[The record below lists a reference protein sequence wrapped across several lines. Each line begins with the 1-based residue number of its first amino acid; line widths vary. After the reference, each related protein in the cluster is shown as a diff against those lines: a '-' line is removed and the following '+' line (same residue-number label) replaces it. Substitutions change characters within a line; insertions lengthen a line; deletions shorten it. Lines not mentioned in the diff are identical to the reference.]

1 MYLSSGSSL
10 EFKNRDVLS
19 VYLTDFFKTT
29 TLIFNLNLFD
39 GKMFSLENIPNI
51 LKKYLKTLDGND
63 IFEIISI
70 VDFMN
75 EAYESTKKMKDNL
88 SNTKALIIDFPNIDF
103 SVYANKDSYF
113 KKIIF
118 DEYKSI
124 KYIYEE
130 ILNTRKIIENTKKI
144 RKNDEILNF
153 TSIYERLS
161 KYTESPEA
169 IKFFEDFKSISSK
182 EISLSIKNRF
192 LNTISELDCNALQ
205 KNFPCAIFEKKYN
218 YLSPI
223 HYSFSLKT
231 KSNGMLSDFSNYI
244 YFLINHDKFSK
255 EFPSY
260 ISEIKILNNNTIL
273 EKIFHL
279 KEDSKKLENFI
290 ATIVNKNFIKTLL
303 KSGNVNELIKLI
315 DENDDLFTTNNNE
328 SIFIACLL
336 IQVKSDIN
344 QKRQIIERD
353 LIEIIVKEIDL
364 EYRMAE
370 IEMYIRQLMF
380 DILDNKRLYN
390 LNEELDKLF
399 YGSINRMCYEII
411 YKCFDNS
418 ITNNEED
425 LKSGIKNED

>member
-10 EFKNRDVLS
+10 EFKNKDVLA

-39 GKMFSLENIPNI
+39 GKMFSVETIPNV
-51 LKKYLKTLDGND
+51 LKKHIKILEGND
-63 IFEIISI
+63 IFEIISL
-70 VDFMN
+70 VDFIN
-75 EAYESTKKMKDNL
+75 EIYESTKKMKDNL
-88 SNTKALIIDFPNIDF
+88 SNTKALIIDFPNVDF
-103 SVYANKDSYF
+103 SVYANKDSHF

-118 DEYKSI
+118 EEYKTI

-130 ILNTRKIIENTKKI
+130 IINTRKIIENTKKVK
-144 RKNDEILNF
+144 KNNEILNF

-169 IKFFEDFKSISSK
+169 IKFFEDFKHLSSK
-182 EISLSIKNRF
+182 EISIAFKNKF
-192 LNTISELDCNALQ
+192 LNAMNETECNALQ
-205 KNFPCAIFEKKYN
+205 KNYPCAIFEKKYN

-223 HYSFSLKT
+223 YYSFSLKT

-244 YFLINHDKFSK
+244 YFLNNHDKFFK

-260 ISEIKILNNNTIL
+260 ISELKSINNSAIL

-290 ATIVNKNFIKTLL
+290 GTIVNKNFIKTLL
-303 KSGNVNELIKLI
+303 KSGNVNELVKLI
-315 DENDDLFTTNNNE
+315 DENDDLFTDNNNE

-336 IQVKSDIN
+336 IQVKSDIKK
-344 QKRQIIERD
+344 KRVTIEKD
-353 LIEIIVKEIDL
+353 LMEIIVKKVDL

-380 DILDNKRLYN
+380 EILDNKRLYN
-390 LNEELDKLF
+390 LNEELDKIF
-399 YGSINRMCYEII
+399 YGSINRICYEII
-411 YKCFDNS
+411 YKCFDDS
-418 ITNNEED
+418 AKEDKEDIKEEV
-425 LKSGIKNED
+425 KK